1 MLAVVIKRTVSR
13 LDLRNLYVSVAC
25 NNCILG
31 MNRYKSKELI
41 LPSITSK
48 GNIIICR
55 NFSHNEE
62 EGKKEKRE
70 FFPQLIPGPFIVTYS
85 IFNFFKIRWLEF
97 FIPYLTKD
105 YEFKLRDIMESARKV
120 SWMIVRHVV
129 ASNHITY

>member
-1 MLAVVIKRTVSR
+1 MLAVVIKRTVPR

-31 MNRYKSKELI
+31 MNRYQSKKLI

-55 NFSHNEE
+55 NFSRNEK
-62 EGKKEKRE
+62 EGKEKE

-85 IFNFFKIRWLEF
+85 TFNFFKILWYKF
-97 FIPYLTKD
+97 CIPYLTKD
-105 YEFKLRDIMESARKV
+105 HEFELNNILESARKV
-120 SWMIVRHVV
+120 S
-129 ASNHITY
+129 